1 LSFPYSKPEVDQWI
15 WEVDEDLDGFVNEYE
30 FTLMYKRCIF
40 DKTGLEPRNLF
51 NLVQFLMYD
60 LTCKGNITVED
71 TLELIYVRDPTKLED
86 HIKEIFGER
95 EKTEDGQE
103 REILFEEYL
112 KEMRKTDLER
122 RKRLEEERKT
132 VTKPKLK
139 KEDE

>member
-1 LSFPYSKPEVDQWI
+1 
-15 WEVDEDLDGFVNEYE
+15 
-30 FTLMYKRCIF
+30 M
-40 DKTGLEPRNLF
+40 
-51 NLVQFLMYD
+51 
-60 LTCKGNITVED
+60 
-71 TLELIYVRDPTKLED
+71 RDPTKLED
-86 HIKEIFGER
+86 HIKEIFGDR

-139 KEDE
+139 KEDD